1 VTGAIPENVNFAIKG
16 EEARAFLRA
25 HGEGVVMA
33 PSGKDLATDVIAEQG
48 LRYTVRL
55 ECWK

>member
-1 VTGAIPENVNFAIKG
+1 VNFAIKG
-16 EEARAFLRA
+16 EDARAFLKA
-25 HGEGVVMA
+25 HGVAVVTA

-48 LRYTVRL
+48 LLYTVRL